1 MPFVLVETSRRRR
14 RAFVTGPTRW
24 STGPASPRRA
34 GQGPNRTD
42 ARHLVHRV
50 MHSLSTIPRVSL
62 WAVGGTVRVV
72 ILAGPTPL
80 PSPAAPEHLHRLAA
94 TIRIALICG
103 ALAIIVPSGRPR
115 ACRGHTTSAPG
126 KPSRPWLGYA
136 ATNVGQIREEGGPLT
151 GSRYHH
157 LPGCARLNV
166 GHSAEAAGSSVHS
179 AMSGSPTSS
188 SGHCILADRV
198 YFIVDNTKGPGSRAP
213 SLTDVQ
219 KVADVVL
226 ASLLITAPPM
236 HRMAA
241 CWRARVWRR
250 GRRGRAAAA
259 QGLTASL
266 GSDSRARPGA
276 AARGTPPADRA
287 GLGMAARPLVRR
299 VARRTSNTMV
309 ESLGPLRGG
318 VDECSTLR
326 YSVAQTGSRLGR
338 RELRALGSCPPTR
351 RRRPPWRTR
360 PARHRADSRGGPR

>member
-1 MPFVLVETSRRRR
+1 MLPDAETLTLAYLRARPDLAGVTFGALRPADPADRMPFVLVETSRRRR

-241 CWRARVWRR
+241 RWRASVWRH

-259 QGLTASL
+259 QGA
-266 GSDSRARPGA
+266 DRKHRVRPPGA
-276 AARGTPPADRA
+276 SGRRGPRYSPSGPRRTWHGSPPARSPGCQA
-287 GLGMAARPLVRR
+287 HLEHHGREP
-299 VARRTSNTMV
+299 
-309 ESLGPLRGG
+309 GPASG
-318 VDECSTLR
+318 
-326 YSVAQTGSRLGR
+326 
-338 RELRALGSCPPTR
+338 R
-351 RRRPPWRTR
+351 RRRMLY
-360 PARHRADSRGGPR
+360 AALLGGPNRV